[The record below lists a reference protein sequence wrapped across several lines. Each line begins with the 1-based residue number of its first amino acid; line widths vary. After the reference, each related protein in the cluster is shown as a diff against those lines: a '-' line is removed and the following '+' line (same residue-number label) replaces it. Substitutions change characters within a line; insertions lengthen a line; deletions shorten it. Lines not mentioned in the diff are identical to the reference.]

1 MKTDA
6 LTLIQAM
13 VANGWHMST
22 DTLANL
28 TDLDCEGL
36 NNELAKDGRDLEGF
50 KSRLR
55 YLGMTGHEKV
65 LDFGCGFGQWSLALA
80 DLNAAVFGVDKA
92 ARRLAI
98 ARLLATQIQTSGTV
112 TFGESLE
119 ELGLGAGQPAGQLDA
134 IFCYS
139 VFMFVPGDF
148 FMAEFAR
155 LLRPGGKLY
164 IMVDLPGWHLY
175 RLSRAPKVLPAISYL
190 TLNTL
195 IGRDRNIVYTRR
207 SLEKR
212 ITNHGFDLVET
223 GMDYTTSFKPE
234 AERGEQIDALRLAQ
248 SFMGL
253 PMLHEVCAVRK

>member
-6 LTLIQAM
+6 QALTRAM
-13 VANGWHMST
+13 AANGWHMDT
-22 DTLANL
+22 DALFAL
-28 TDLDCEGL
+28 TDLDREGL
-36 NNELAKDGRDLEGF
+36 HEELAKDGRDLEGF

-55 YLGMTGHEKV
+55 YLGMTDHDKV

-80 DLNAAVFGVDKA
+80 DLNATVFGVDKA

-98 ARLLATQIQTSGTV
+98 ARLLADQTQTSGAV

-119 ELGLGAGQPAGQLDA
+119 ELGLGADQPAGQLDA

-139 VFMFVPGDF
+139 VFMFVPGEM

-155 LLRPGGKLY
+155 MLRPGGQLY
-164 IMVDLPGWHLY
+164 IMVDLPGWHLQ
-175 RLSRAPKVLPAISYL
+175 RLARTPMALPAIAYM

-223 GMDYTTSFKPE
+223 GTDYTSSFKPQ
-234 AERGEQIDALRLAQ
+234 AARGEQIEALRLPQ
-248 SFMGL
+248 TFMGL